1 MTEQENKNNTFTT
14 TKSPVQ
20 NEAEAYD
27 KIQQMESSMEE
38 ERKLFKKDYGKLA
51 DENINL
57 KGEIKDIRE
66 ELDKVVNTNKALDKE
81 LWRQRQQKTAIGI
94 EQQTEAQKIGKM
106 ALDIIKKRVRERYG
120 TNCSCDDCK
129 PISISRV

>member
-51 DENINL
+51 DENIDL

-81 LWRQRQQKTAIGI
+81 L
-94 EQQTEAQKIGKM
+94 
-106 ALDIIKKRVRERYG
+106 
-120 TNCSCDDCK
+120 
-129 PISISRV
+129 